1 VKRPI
6 RDQIMWPLMGLLLV
20 AIAANAIFSAW
31 WMSTRNRTA
40 LEARQRQII
49 GVLEESSFPVTQT
62 VIEKL
67 RQLTGDELVVWD
79 TAERR
84 VVVGTLPLAD
94 LSAYEFAE
102 DSAAEQQGP
111 PRRQSLGGNRYLI
124 RVCRIRGFP
133 TQRLAILTP
142 DHSMR
147 KASRDAIW
155 PPLAVGLATILVSIP
170 LTLAISASWARRI
183 HLLEKHVETIAQG
196 DFGLELSGG
205 HVDDELSR
213 LVQSINSMSRQLRA
227 MREELIQGERTRLV
241 AQLTA
246 GIGHQLRNGI
256 AGAKL
261 AIQLHESRCHQLA
274 DTSLIVA
281 RNQLALVEEEVQGL
295 LSLGKSDARPPGVV
309 DLRLIVMTVRDLV
322 SLSCEH
328 QQIELTVLVED
339 PPQSVIGFT
348 DGLRAAFLNLALN
361 AIDAAGAGGQVW
373 FVLKSDATLN
383 SDAMQC
389 RLIVEDNGSG
399 PPAELEESLFESFVT
414 SKPEGIGLG
423 LTVAATVA
431 RTHHGTLTWSRSD
444 GRTRFEL
451 KLPMSAA
458 TKTGV

>member
-1 VKRPI
+1 
-6 RDQIMWPLMGLLLV
+6 
-20 AIAANAIFSAW
+20 
-31 WMSTRNRTA
+31 
-40 LEARQRQII
+40 
-49 GVLEESSFPVTQT
+49 
-62 VIEKL
+62 
-67 RQLTGDELVVWD
+67 
-79 TAERR
+79 
-84 VVVGTLPLAD
+84 
-94 LSAYEFAE
+94 
-102 DSAAEQQGP
+102 
-111 PRRQSLGGNRYLI
+111 
-124 RVCRIRGFP
+124 
-133 TQRLAILTP
+133 
-142 DHSMR
+142 
-147 KASRDAIW
+147 
-155 PPLAVGLATILVSIP
+155 
-170 LTLAISASWARRI
+170 
-183 HLLEKHVETIAQG
+183 LLEKHVETIAQG

-227 MREELIQGERTRLV
+227 MREQLIQGERTRLV

-261 AIQLHESRCHQLA
+261 AIQLHESRCHQVA
-274 DTSLIVA
+274 DSSLIVA

-339 PPQSVIGFT
+339 PPLSVIGFT

-373 FVLKSDATLN
+373 LVLKSDATLN

-389 RLIVEDNGSG
+389 RLIVEDDGSG

-458 TKTGV
+458 TRTGV